1 MNLLA
6 AHPQTGGR
14 GASTTKMDRLFPA
27 FIIGSGVLVFAML
40 AWAHLGLGALL
51 MPPAATAQR
60 QVTTVGPYQVVL
72 VADSG
77 QLTAR
82 GPNTLSFE
90 LRDRSGKPVS
100 DAVIE
105 AQPVMT
111 TMAMES
117 AAISMKSVGGGRYL
131 AQPKFLM
138 AGDWRLDLT
147 ITQPGATAQH
157 AAFVVSVHWS

>member
-1 MNLLA
+1 VNLSA
-6 AHPQTGGR
+6 AHPQTGRR
-14 GASTTKMDRLFPA
+14 GASATNMDRLFSA
-27 FIIGSGVLVFAML
+27 FIIGSGVLVFVML
-40 AWAHLGLGALL
+40 AWVHLGVGALL
-51 MPPAATAQR
+51 MPPAATAQ
-60 QVTTVGPYQVVL
+60 QQTTTAGPYRVTL

-90 LRDRSGKPVS
+90 LRDQSGKLVS
-100 DAVIE
+100 DAVIQ

-117 AAISMKSVGGGRYL
+117 PAVVVKAAGGGRYL

-147 ITQPGATAQH
+147 ITQPGAPAQH
-157 AAFVVSVHWS
+157 AAFVVSVRWS

>member
-1 MNLLA
+1 VKLLA
-6 AHPQTGGR
+6 AHPQTGGG

-27 FIIGSGVLVFAML
+27 FIVGSGVLVLFLL

-51 MPPAATAQR
+51 IPPTATAQR
-60 QVTTVGPYQVVL
+60 QVTTAGPYQVAL

-90 LRDRSGKPVS
+90 LRDQSGKPVN

-111 TMAMES
+111 TMAMNS
-117 AAISMKSVGGGRYL
+117 ATISSKSVGEGRYL

-157 AAFVVSVHWS
+157 ATFVVSVHWS

>member
-1 MNLLA
+1 MNLTA

-14 GASTTKMDRLFPA
+14 GASTATIDRVFPA
-27 FIIGSGVLVFAML
+27 IIIGSGLICFALL
-40 AWAHLGLGALL
+40 AWVHLGVGALL
-51 MPPAATAQR
+51 MPPAPTAQQ
-60 QVTTVGPYQVVL
+60 QVTTAGPYHVTL
-72 VADSG
+72 IADSG

-90 LRDRSGKPVS
+90 LRDQSGKPVS
-100 DAVIE
+100 NAVIQ

-117 AAISMKSVGGGRYL
+117 PALVVKAAGGGRYL

-147 ITQPGATAQH
+147 ITQSGAPAQH
-157 AAFVVSVHWS
+157 AAFVVSVRWI

>member
-1 MNLLA
+1 MNLSA
-6 AHPQTGGR
+6 AHPETERR
-14 GASTTKMDRLFPA
+14 GVSVSKVDRLFPA
-27 FIIGSGVLVFAML
+27 FIIGSGVLVFVLL

-51 MPPAATAQR
+51 APPAATAQR
-60 QVTTVGPYQVVL
+60 QVTTTGPYQIAL

-90 LRDRSGKPVS
+90 LRDQSGKPIS

-105 AQPVMT
+105 AHPVMT

-117 AAISMKSVGGGRYL
+117 ANILLKSQDGGRYL

-147 ITQPGATAQH
+147 ITRPGATAQH
-157 AAFVVSVHWS
+157 ASFVVSVRWN

>member
-1 MNLLA
+1 MNLVA
-6 AHPQTGGR
+6 AQPQTGG
-14 GASTTKMDRLFPA
+14 GGTPTAKLDRALPA
-27 FIIGSGVLVFAML
+27 IIVGSGVVCFVML
-40 AWAHLGLGALL
+40 AWVHLGLGALV
-51 MPPAATAQR
+51 MPPAATTQQ
-60 QVTTVGPYQVVL
+60 QVTTVGPYHVTL

-82 GPNTLSFE
+82 GPNALSFE
-90 LRDRSGKPVS
+90 LRDQAGRPVNN
-100 DAVIE
+100 AVIQ

-117 AAISMKSVGGGRYL
+117 AAMSVKATGGGRYI

-147 ITQPGATAQH
+147 ITRPGAPAQH
-157 AAFVVSVHWS
+157 TSFVVSVRWS